1 LKFDIESL
9 KLQIA
14 LFPIA
19 GGYTVECDSVL
30 VDGTA
35 VVNESMLTGESIPV
49 TKVFFP
55 PEKNPHQ
62 RRHLP
67 SSFSSNQ
74 VEVPDEP
81 DVKFNYD
88 HQRQYIIF
96 CGTEVR
102 TTPCKPVTLQ
112 NYTINRG
119 FRWLFLKCKLKQPL

>member
-1 LKFDIESL
+1 MTDRKRIVLRNFRSEISL
-9 KLQIA
+9 KLQIFLIA
-14 LFPIA
+14 LFLNA

-49 TKVFFP
+49 TKVFSRQK
-55 PEKNPHQ
+55 KNSQQ
-62 RRHLP
+62 RRHLI

-102 TTPCKPVTLQ
+102 E
-112 NYTINRG
+112 RDSAM
-119 FRWLFLKCKLKQPL
+119 